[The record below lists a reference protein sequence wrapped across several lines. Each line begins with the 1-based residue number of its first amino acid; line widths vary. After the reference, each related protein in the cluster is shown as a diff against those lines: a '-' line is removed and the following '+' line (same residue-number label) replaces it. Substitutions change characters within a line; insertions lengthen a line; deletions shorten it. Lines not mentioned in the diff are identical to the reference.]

1 METKGFEPY
10 KIAYYAI
17 LVGVI
22 SKVILTATFGLN
34 QTNYVH
40 PTFTSCICFH
50 FSRTPGKH
58 LTVSKPIPQHLLFC
72 LCLLYYNSFTVYPVK
87 RFIIFKKG
95 VLIFHRVRITIRQF
109 CSQGLFFNPIQLR
122 WWTPNFNYR
131 TVCTKGSVYLCRQN
145 QLRTLLIDL
154 HF

>member
-10 KIAYYAI
+10 KTAYYAV

-72 LCLLYYNSFTVYPVK
+72 LCLLYYNSFWFYPVK
-87 RFIIFKKG
+87 IFIIFKKG

-109 CSQGLFFNPIQLR
+109 CSQGLFL
-122 WWTPNFNYR
+122 
-131 TVCTKGSVYLCRQN
+131 
-145 QLRTLLIDL
+145 TLSSYGGGHLIL
-154 HF
+154 ANVQFVRKALSTSAVKISSERY